1 MHCITL
7 RPNENYSFMGKK
19 HFLTFA
25 TNFKNENPYLKE
37 WIDYHV
43 KVGVDHFYLYDQD
56 GSEESK
62 EILKPYEE
70 SGVVTRH
77 PWTHLDGTKYDG
89 ATKWYQRNKNH
100 MGFAHAAKT
109 YRNEFQWLMKIDVDE
124 FLYPLE
130 DKLSL
135 LDWLKTV
142 DVKKIKGVKVPR
154 INFGNN
160 GHDTAPKDPILKA
173 YTKREED
180 YSDHK
185 DLGNGDFLS
194 SNRFAYSAHWWH
206 YKWYKGGSMLKE
218 HSDIGWRINHYY
230 TKSLEE
236 YMGRQN
242 VSGGRPEGR
251 AGFDEKNSGCNEI
264 VDEGMLKFL

>member
-1 MHCITL
+1 MA
-7 RPNENYSFMGKK
+7 KK

-25 TNFKNENPYLKE
+25 TNFKNENPYLKT
-37 WIDYHV
+37 WIDYHL

-56 GSEESK
+56 GSEEAK
-62 EILKPYEE
+62 NILKPYEE
-70 SGVVTRH
+70 KGQVTRH

-100 MGFAHAAKT
+100 MGFAHAAKN

-130 DKLSL
+130 DKMSL
-135 LDWLKTV
+135 IDWLKTV

-160 GHDTAPKDPILKA
+160 NHDTTPTEPILKA
-173 YTKREED
+173 YTKREND

-206 YKWYKGGSMLKE
+206 YKYFKSGSILKE
-218 HSDIGWRINHYY
+218 HDEIGWRINHYY

-251 AGFDEKNSGCNEI
+251 VGFDEKNSGCNEI
-264 VDEGMLKFL
+264 LDEGMLKFLG

>member
-1 MHCITL
+1 M
-7 RPNENYSFMGKK
+7 SKK

-56 GSEESK
+56 GSEEAK

-70 SGVVTRH
+70 KGIVTRH

-89 ATKWYQRNKNH
+89 ATKWWQRNKNH
-100 MGFAHAAKT
+100 MGFSHAAKT
-109 YRNEFQWLMKIDVDE
+109 YRKEFQWLMKIDVDE
-124 FLYPLE
+124 FLFPL
-130 DKLSL
+130 DGSDSL
-135 LDWLKTV
+135 LTWLKTV
-142 DVKKIKGVKVPR
+142 DVKKIKGIKVPR

-160 GHDTAPKDPILKA
+160 GYETKPEKSVLEA
-173 YTKREED
+173 YTKREEN

-194 SNRFAYSAHWWH
+194 RNRFAYSAHWWH
-206 YKWYKGGSMLKE
+206 YKWYKTGEMLTDANE
-218 HSDIGWRINHYY
+218 IGWRINHYY

-236 YMGRQN
+236 YLDRQN
-242 VSGGRPEGR
+242 VSGGRPVGR
-251 AGFDEKNSGCNEI
+251 EGFDEKNRKCNKVEDKSMI
-264 VDEGMLKFL
+264 ELLKRINWSDR